1 MSSAPTSLVDDRVRG
16 LATATM
22 ARFKVEL
29 KVFFRNGQ
37 SLGFT
42 LAFPIMML
50 LLFASIFT
58 GKVDGTNVTFSQ
70 LYVAGLIG
78 SSAMATGFVNT
89 AIVVALDRQRGE
101 IKRLAGT
108 PMARAAFFLGRGFT
122 VLVATGLQVAILL
135 ILGVA
140 FYHLHL
146 PDTVGRW
153 LRFVAV
159 LVLGVLAA
167 TLMGLAIGGRAAN
180 AKAVPAIVNLPFV
193 FLQFISGVF
202 IPFTQLSSSLTTVAG
217 VFPLRWLGSGMRSV
231 FLPTRLKRSSRPA
244 RGITRRC
251 GRSWPPGAWL
261 GCSRACAG
269 SAGATMSPLAGS
281 ARRVAAADGR
291 SGPPTIGR

>member
-108 PMARAAFFLGRGFT
+108 PMPRAAFFLGRGFT

-202 IPFTQLSSSLTTVAG
+202 IPFTQLSSSLTAVAS

-231 FLPTRLKRSSRPA
+231 FLPDSFKAVEPAGTWNYPAMWAILLAWCVVGLVACLRWFRWTDDTAARRKRR
-244 RGITRRC
+244 RG
-251 GRSWPPGAWL
+251 
-261 GCSRACAG
+261 AG
-269 SAGATMSPLAGS
+269 S
-281 ARRVAAADGR
+281 
-291 SGPPTIGR
+291 